1 MSRRVSFTIKF
12 STDLDSVPSWG
23 YHVSDWIK
31 LATADFE
38 RQKHYNTAFEVI
50 DVRPSRDGVRG
61 GEP

>member
-1 MSRRVSFTIKF
+1 MPPRVSFTIKF
-12 STDLDSVPSWG
+12 ITDLDNVPGWG

-38 RQKHYNTAFEVI
+38 RQKHYNTTFEVI

>member
-1 MSRRVSFTIKF
+1 MPRRVSFTIKF
-12 STDLDSVPSWG
+12 TTDLDNVPGWG

-38 RQKHYNTAFEVI
+38 RQKHYNTTFEVI
-50 DVRPSRDGVRG
+50 DVRPSRHGVRG